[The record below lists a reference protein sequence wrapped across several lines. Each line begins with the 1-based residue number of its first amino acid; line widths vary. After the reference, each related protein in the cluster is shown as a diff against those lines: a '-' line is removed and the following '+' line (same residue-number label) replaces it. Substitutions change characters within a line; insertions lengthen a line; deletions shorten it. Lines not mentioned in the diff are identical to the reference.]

1 MSLGSINSISPFSK
15 PFGMNVSSGSAVR
28 PIGQGS
34 IFGEGQSKG
43 APVSK
48 NSSIFGS
55 DFNININSVSG
66 VNPFSSVNKTSPM
79 AGIAPSHA
87 RENFRNGLAPS
98 DDLQNVYAGSY
109 NGKPNILN
117 QIAIA

>member
-1 MSLGSINSISPFSK
+1 MSLGSINSISPFAK
-15 PFGMNVSSGSAVR
+15 PFGMNVSSASAVR
-28 PIGQGS
+28 PVGQGS
-34 IFGEGQSKG
+34 IFGEEQSKG
-43 APVSK
+43 SPVNRS
-48 NSSIFGS
+48 SSIFGS
-55 DFNININSVSG
+55 DININSVSG
-66 VNPFSSVNKTSPM
+66 INPFSSVNKTSTM
-79 AGIAPSHA
+79 SGVVPSHA

>member
-15 PFGMNVSSGSAVR
+15 PFGMNVSSASAVR

-43 APVSK
+43 SPVSS

-55 DFNININSVSG
+55 DFNINSISG
-66 VNPFSSVNKTSPM
+66 VNPFSSVNKTFPM